1 MRRVKAFLTAL
12 VLFLLTVGGCH
23 LYIRDKAVIE
33 DRASFGTFPSE
44 EKGKLRVA
52 LTENLSEQGF
62 PVFGSSEFQH
72 GTDTPYHPAQVFA
85 GSDFEPMLIGAGY
98 YQSLSHAVTLASIE
112 QDMEIRKAVLIL
124 SPQWFRKTGVVDQAY
139 ASRFSETHYAAAMA
153 NEALSDETKQYISD
167 RTQKLLGV
175 DEKTQKRVQRYD
187 EVFWKKTGGW
197 LESVRLQGW
206 STFLHEKEL
215 FETML
220 LGRSKELR
228 AAQERRTAGETAA
241 RDGEDAAHSDETAAQ
256 DRPAAP
262 DWNAL
267 LALAEEQGEAHNQN
281 PLYMNDDYYKRL
293 EPHLPAKK
301 GMNSDAVKGYQ
312 TGPEFDDLACFLQVC
327 RELDIEPM
335 LVIVPVNG
343 YYYDFTGFP
352 KEARQKYYEKVRG
365 VAGEYGARIADF
377 SDQEYTKY
385 FFEDRVHL
393 GKKGWVMVNE
403 SIYEFYKEA

>member
-228 AAQERRTAGETAA
+228 TAQERRVAGETAA

-301 GMNSDAVKGYQ
+301 DMNSDAVKGYQ